1 MPVVG
6 PVGASMS
13 ADNGIQRILDAER
26 YVAAAFIRA
35 SLAGMDQAVDA
46 LSQVGV
52 RPLSARRINSLF
64 ET

>member
-1 MPVVG
+1 
-6 PVGASMS
+6 MS

-26 YVAAAFIRA
+26 YAAAAFIRA
-35 SLAGMDQAVDA
+35 SLAGMDHAVDA